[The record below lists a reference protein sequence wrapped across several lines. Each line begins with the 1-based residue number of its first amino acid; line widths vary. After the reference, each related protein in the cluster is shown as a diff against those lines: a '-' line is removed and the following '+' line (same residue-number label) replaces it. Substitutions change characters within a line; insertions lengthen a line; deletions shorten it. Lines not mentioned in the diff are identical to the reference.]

1 MAAASPVRPSPRGA
15 ARTPPRPPRPATG
28 DPRSGAPR
36 RRMTMLAEGRQTD
49 ARVSLDRNL
58 AFELVRVTEAAAL
71 ASARWM
77 GKGDKNAAD
86 QAAVNAMRFML
97 DTVDMD
103 GIVVIGE
110 GEKDEAPMLYTGE
123 QIGNGQPPQVDI
135 AVDPIDGTTLLSKG
149 LPNSV
154 SVVAL
159 AKRGSMLGWKGIA
172 YMEKLAVGPIGKG
185 HVSLELS
192 IEENL
197 KALASAKKVDVDD
210 LTVVILERDR
220 HNEMIGRVRA
230 AGARVKLITDG
241 DIAGGIMPA
250 MEETGI
256 DMLLGIGGSPEAVT
270 TACALK
276 CLGGDLQCRYWPR
289 NDKEREL
296 AEQQN
301 LPLGQIL
308 TIDDLV
314 ADEDVFFALTGV
326 TTGELVR
333 GVRYADHGAYTETL
347 AMRGRSGTVRR
358 VQSRHNFDKLMR
370 YSALAY
376 DDPRDG
382 ETGSGGA

>member
-1 MAAASPVRPSPRGA
+1 
-15 ARTPPRPPRPATG
+15 
-28 DPRSGAPR
+28 
-36 RRMTMLAEGRQTD
+36 MLAEERRPGDTTS
-49 ARVSLDRNL
+49 SLDRNL
-58 AFELVRVTEAAAL
+58 SFELARVTEAAAL

-77 GKGDKNAAD
+77 GKGDKIAAD
-86 QAAVNAMRFML
+86 QAAVNAMRFAL
-97 DTVDMD
+97 DSVDMD

-123 QIGNGQPPQVDI
+123 RIGNGLPPETDI

-172 YMEKLAVGPIGKG
+172 YMEKIAVGPVGKG

-192 IEENL
+192 VEENL
-197 KALASAKKVDVDD
+197 RSLASAKRVDVGD

-220 HNEMIGRVRA
+220 HAEIIRRVRE

-241 DIAGGIMPA
+241 DIAGGIMPSL
-250 MEETGI
+250 EETGM

-276 CLGGDLQCRYWPR
+276 CLGGDIQCKYWPR
-289 NDKEREL
+289 NDKEREI
-296 AEQQN
+296 AERDN
-301 LPLGQIL
+301 LPLGNIL

-314 ADEDVFFALTGV
+314 SDDDVFFSLTGV

-333 GVRYADHGAYTETL
+333 GVRYTAHGAYTETL
-347 AMRGRSGTVRR
+347 AMRGKSGTIRR
-358 VQSRHNFDKLMR
+358 VQSTHNFDKLMR

-376 DDPRDG
+376 ADKP
-382 ETGSGGA
+382 ENGSGGSGA

>member
-1 MAAASPVRPSPRGA
+1 MPAAP
-15 ARTPPRPPRPATG
+15 
-28 DPRSGAPR
+28 
-36 RRMTMLAEGRQTD
+36 
-49 ARVSLDRNL
+49 DRNL
-58 AFELVRVTEAAAL
+58 ALELVRVTEAAAL
-71 ASARWM
+71 GSARWI
-77 GKGDKNAAD
+77 GRGDKEAAD
-86 QAAVNAMRFML
+86 QAAVDGMHAVL
-97 DTVDMD
+97 HTIHMD

-123 QIGNGQPPQVDI
+123 RIGNGLPPETDI
-135 AVDPIDGTTLLSKG
+135 AVDPVDGTTLLSKG

-159 AKRGSMLGWKGIA
+159 ARRGTMLGWKGIA
-172 YMEKLAVGPIGKG
+172 YMEKIAVGPVGKG
-185 HVSLELS
+185 HVSLDLS
-192 IEENL
+192 VEENL
-197 KALASAKKVDVDD
+197 KALAAAKKVDVDD

-220 HNEMIGRVRA
+220 HNEIIRRVRE

-250 MEETGI
+250 LEETGM

-289 NDKEREL
+289 NDKERET
-296 AEQQN
+296 AEAQQ

-314 ADEDVFFALTGV
+314 ADDDVFFSLTGV

-333 GVRYADHGAYTETL
+333 GVRYTANGAHTETL
-347 AMRGRSGTVRR
+347 AMRGKSGTVRR
-358 VQSRHNFDKLMR
+358 IQASHNFDKLMR

-376 DDPRDG
+376 DTPGDG
-382 ETGSGGA
+382 SAP

>member
-1 MAAASPVRPSPRGA
+1 
-15 ARTPPRPPRPATG
+15 
-28 DPRSGAPR
+28 
-36 RRMTMLAEGRQTD
+36 MLAEERRSGDTD
-49 ARVSLDRNL
+49 RNLDRNL

-77 GKGDKNAAD
+77 GKGDKIAAD
-86 QAAVNAMRFML
+86 QAAVNAMRFAL
-97 DTVDMD
+97 DSVDMD

-110 GEKDEAPMLYTGE
+110 GEKDDAPMLYTGE
-123 QIGNGQPPQVDI
+123 RIGNGMPPEVDI
-135 AVDPIDGTTLLSKG
+135 AVDPVDGTTLLSKG

-154 SVVAL
+154 AVVAL
-159 AKRGSMLGWKGIA
+159 ARRGSMLGWKGIA
-172 YMEKLAVGPIGKG
+172 YMEKIAVGPIGKG
-185 HVSLELS
+185 VVSLDMS
-192 IEENL
+192 VEENL

-210 LTVVILERDR
+210 LTVVILDRDR
-220 HNEMIGRVRA
+220 HNEIIRRVRD

-250 MEETGI
+250 MEETGM

-276 CLGGDLQCRYWPR
+276 CLGGDIQCRYWPR

-296 AEQQN
+296 AEEQN

-314 ADEDVFFALTGV
+314 ADDDVFFSLTGV

-333 GVRYADHGAYTETL
+333 GVRYTAHGAYTETL
-347 AMRGRSGTVRR
+347 AMRGKSGTIRR
-358 VQSRHNFDKLMR
+358 VQSNHNFDKLMR

-376 DDPRDG
+376 DDQRKSS
-382 ETGSGGA
+382 EGGA

>member
-1 MAAASPVRPSPRGA
+1 
-15 ARTPPRPPRPATG
+15 
-28 DPRSGAPR
+28 
-36 RRMTMLAEGRQTD
+36 MLAEERRSGD
-49 ARVSLDRNL
+49 KPSHLDRNL

-77 GKGDKNAAD
+77 GKGDKIAAD
-86 QAAVNAMRFML
+86 QAAVNAMRFAL
-97 DTVDMD
+97 DSVDMD

-123 QIGNGQPPQVDI
+123 QIGNGLPPAVDI
-135 AVDPIDGTTLLSKG
+135 AVDPVDGTTLLSKG

-159 AKRGSMLGWKGIA
+159 ARRGSMLGWKGIA
-172 YMEKLAVGPIGKG
+172 YMEKIAVGPVGKG
-185 HVSLELS
+185 VVSLDQS
-192 IEENL
+192 IKDNL
-197 KALASAKKVDVDD
+197 RALASAKRVKVED
-210 LTVVILERDR
+210 LTVVVLERDR
-220 HNEMIGRVRA
+220 HAGIISEVRE

-250 MEETGI
+250 LEETGI
-256 DMLLGIGGSPEAVT
+256 DLLLGIGGSPEGVT

-289 NDKEREL
+289 NDKERQV
-296 AEQQN
+296 AEEQN
-301 LPLGQIL
+301 LPLDKIL

-314 ADEDVFFALTGV
+314 ADDDVFFSLTGV

-333 GVRYADHGAYTETL
+333 GVRYTANGAHTETL
-347 AMRGRSGTVRR
+347 AMRGRSGTIRR
-358 VQSRHNFDKLMR
+358 VESNHNFDKLMR

-376 DDPRDG
+376 KGGDDG
-382 ETGSGGA
+382 NAGGS

>member
-1 MAAASPVRPSPRGA
+1 MLTAEQRAAA
-15 ARTPPRPPRPATG
+15 
-28 DPRSGAPR
+28 RS
-36 RRMTMLAEGRQTD
+36 
-49 ARVSLDRNL
+49 SNLDRNL

-77 GKGDKNAAD
+77 GKGDKIAAD
-86 QAAVNAMRFML
+86 QAAVNAMRFAL
-97 DTVDMD
+97 DSVDMD

-123 QIGNGQPPQVDI
+123 RIGNGLPPAVDI
-135 AVDPIDGTTLLSKG
+135 AVDPVDGTTLLSKG

-159 AKRGSMLGWKGIA
+159 ARRDSMLGWKGIA
-172 YMEKLAVGPIGKG
+172 YMEKIAVGPVGKG
-185 HVSLELS
+185 VVSLDRS
-192 IEENL
+192 VRENL
-197 KALASAKKVDVDD
+197 RALASAKHGKVED
-210 LTVVILERDR
+210 LTVVILDRDR
-220 HNEMIGRVRA
+220 HAGIIDEVRA

-250 MEETGI
+250 LEETGI
-256 DMLLGIGGSPEAVT
+256 DLLLGIGGSPEGVT

-276 CLGGDLQCRYWPR
+276 CLGGDIQARYWPR
-289 NDKEREL
+289 NDQERRL
-296 AEQQN
+296 AEEQN

-314 ADEDVFFALTGV
+314 SDDDVFFSLTGV

-333 GVRYADHGAYTETL
+333 GVRYSPHGAFTETL

-358 VQSRHNFDKLMR
+358 VESNHNFDKLMR

-376 DDPRDG
+376 SRDD
-382 ETGSGGA
+382 ESGSGAS

>member
-1 MAAASPVRPSPRGA
+1 
-15 ARTPPRPPRPATG
+15 
-28 DPRSGAPR
+28 
-36 RRMTMLAEGRQTD
+36 MLAEERRTGS
-49 ARVSLDRNL
+49 ARPNLDRNL
-58 AFELVRVTEAAAL
+58 SFELARVTEAAAL

-77 GKGDKNAAD
+77 GKGDKVAAD
-86 QAAVNAMRFML
+86 QAAVNAMRFAL
-97 DTVDMD
+97 DSVDMD

-123 QIGNGQPPQVDI
+123 RIGNGLPPETDI
-135 AVDPIDGTTLLSKG
+135 AVDPVDGTTLLSKG

-172 YMEKLAVGPIGKG
+172 YMEKIAVGPAGKG
-185 HVSLELS
+185 HVSLDLS
-192 IEENL
+192 VEENL
-197 KALASAKKVDVDD
+197 RSLAAARRIDVDD

-220 HNEMIGRVRA
+220 HNEIIRRVRE

-241 DIAGGIMPA
+241 DIAGGIMPS
-250 MEETGI
+250 MEETGM

-289 NDKEREL
+289 NDKEREV

-301 LPLGQIL
+301 LPLGKIL

-314 ADEDVFFALTGV
+314 ADDDVFFSLTGV

-333 GVRYADHGAYTETL
+333 GVRYTANGAHTETL
-347 AMRGRSGTVRR
+347 AMRGKSGTVRR
-358 VQSRHNFDKLMR
+358 IQSSHNFGKLMR

-376 DDPRDG
+376 DQAPG
-382 ETGSGGA
+382 QQGNGG